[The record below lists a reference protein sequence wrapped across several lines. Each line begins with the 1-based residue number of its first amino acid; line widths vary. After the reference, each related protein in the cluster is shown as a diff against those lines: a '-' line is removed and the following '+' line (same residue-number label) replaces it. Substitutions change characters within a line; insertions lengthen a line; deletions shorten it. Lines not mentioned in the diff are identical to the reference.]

1 MFLPGGLVV
10 EGPCWSVLDQTRSWD
25 PGSAAAARQAGAAC
39 LARQRNLRTS
49 SLRVFTLPNRSN
61 SSSCILLLPA
71 GSAAFTYGCND
82 ESRSDHGVAV
92 GENVA
97 VLRIERPIRPEI
109 GRPIQDHA
117 DADRRSF
124 FNSAIRI
131 DDCTDA
137 RIGRPD
143 HVPAILDGPHN
154 SHSQMLKRR

>member
-10 EGPCWSVLDQTRSWD
+10 EGLCWSVLDPTRSWD

-61 SSSCILLLPA
+61 SSSCILLLLSA
-71 GSAAFTYGCND
+71 GSAAFNYGCDN
-82 ESRSDHGVAV
+82 ENRRDHGVAV

-97 VLRIERPIRPEI
+97 VFRIERPIRPEI

-117 DADRRSF
+117 DAD
-124 FNSAIRI
+124 
-131 DDCTDA
+131 
-137 RIGRPD
+137 
-143 HVPAILDGPHN
+143 
-154 SHSQMLKRR
+154 